1 MRRVKLEDY
10 NQKENLPEKL
20 DIAKDSSDLGK
31 EVSAI
36 LGHLTK
42 EKKKE

>member
-10 NQKENLPEKL
+10 NLKESIPEKL
-20 DIAKDSSDLGK
+20 DIAKNSGDLGK

-36 LGHLTK
+36 LNHITK
-42 EKKKE
+42 DKERK